1 MTEYSG
7 KKSLDAEIFI
17 DLKENTILMD
27 YSLNEKGDPMESST
41 SVTVK
46 DDFKNAEFILKLKRT
61 LAGIYFVLYT
71 AIMAPT
77 MTYLTEKGIL
87 KNKQWGIQHQKIN
100 RVLSEAA
107 FGKIVYKKEGPLSE
121 NNLIVW
127 LPHNMWLQY
136 SLEGEYK
143 AECIAISF
151 TRHLKKR
158 IVADKYEQIKQDG
171 WDLTFSFNK
180 QPQQGSCTVEYL

>member
-1 MTEYSG
+1 
-7 KKSLDAEIFI
+7 
-17 DLKENTILMD
+17 
-27 YSLNEKGDPMESST
+27 
-41 SVTVK
+41 
-46 DDFKNAEFILKLKRT
+46 
-61 LAGIYFVLYT
+61 
-71 AIMAPT
+71 

-87 KNKQWGIQHQKIN
+87 KNKQWSIQHQKIN

-107 FGKIVYKKEGPLSE
+107 FGKIVYKKEGLLLE

-143 AECIAISF
+143 AECITISF

-158 IVADKYEQIKQDG
+158 IVADKYEQVKQDG

-180 QPQQGSCTVEYL
+180 PPQQGSCTVEYL